1 MIPVVRRTRALPP
14 LVGLLSVVVL
24 LSGCAALEAPSPAL
38 APMTDAVEVPP
49 LPTPVASGA
58 TARLEP
64 VCPPTSPDTPVSAAG
79 LNDMMARVDLPAW
92 QSGDVGASA
101 RLSDGRVFWVFGDT
115 VRKAPFEPRMV
126 SNSVLVTSGT
136 CVSQLRTDV
145 PGAIVPETM
154 NRLSQWPMSVVR
166 VPPTVAD
173 GPGIRD
179 VVVVYYA
186 RVQRG
191 ARTWDFIVRGASAA
205 VFLVGEDGVP
215 RLSRMAALTPD
226 DVDPTHIHWGAAATA
241 TDEHVY
247 LYGTASTGE
256 AQVYGRELYVSRL
269 PLDAPTDPAATEFWD
284 GASWQA
290 DATRAAPVLGATDG
304 VSQML
309 SVDEVGGRWLAV
321 SKRGGDLTDN
331 VTLWSSDDP
340 YGPWV
345 PQEFPHAAI
354 AFPGEGV
361 YSPMAHPDIP
371 TESGALLVSVSRN
384 PAELET
390 LVTQPWLG
398 RPLFS
403 EVWLG

>member
-1 MIPVVRRTRALPP
+1 M
-14 LVGLLSVVVL
+14 
-24 LSGCAALEAPSPAL
+24 
-38 APMTDAVEVPP
+38 
-49 LPTPVASGA
+49 PTPVASGA
-58 TARLEP
+58 TSRLEP
-64 VCPPTSPDTPVSAAG
+64 VCPPAAPGAPVSAAE
-79 LNDMMARVDLPAW
+79 LNDMMNRVDLPAW

-101 RLSDGRVFWVFGDT
+101 QLSDGRIFWVFGDT

-136 CVSQLRTDV
+136 CVSQLRSDV
-145 PGAIVPETM
+145 PGPIVPETT

-173 GPGIRD
+173 GPGVRD

-205 VFLVGEDGVP
+205 VFLVGADGVP
-215 RLSRMAALTPD
+215 RLHRMSALTPD
-226 DVDPTHIHWGAAATA
+226 EVDPTHIHWGAAATVA
-241 TDEHVY
+241 DEHVY

-269 PLDAPTDPAATEFWD
+269 PIGSPIDAGTTEFWD
-284 GASWQA
+284 GTHWQA
-290 DATRAAPVLGATDG
+290 DRTRAVPILGATGG

-309 SVDEVGGRWLAV
+309 SVDEMDGRWLAV
-321 SKRGGDLTDN
+321 SKRGGDLAEN
-331 VTLWSSDDP
+331 ITLWSSDEP
-340 YGPWV
+340 HGPWV
-345 PQEFPHAAI
+345 PKEFPYSSV
-354 AFPGEGV
+354 AFPVDSV
-361 YSPMAHPDIP
+361 YSPMAHPDIA
-371 TESGALLVSVSRN
+371 TRSGALLVSVSRN

-390 LVTQPWLG
+390 LVTKPWLG
-398 RPLFS
+398 RPMFS